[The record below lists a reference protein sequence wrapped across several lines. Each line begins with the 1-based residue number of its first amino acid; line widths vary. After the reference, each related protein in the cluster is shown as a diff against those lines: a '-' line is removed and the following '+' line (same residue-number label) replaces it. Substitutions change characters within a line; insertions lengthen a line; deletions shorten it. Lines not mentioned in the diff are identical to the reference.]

1 MLNNNPTT
9 MIPVPTTPTK
19 IRIKG
24 NSKTFFRMIVSGS
37 DRPVTDV
44 MKASAVPCE
53 APFSSRAWTMGMLPA
68 PCLTG
73 GP

>member
-9 MIPVPTTPTK
+9 MIPAPTTPTK
-19 IRIKG
+19 KRIKG
-24 NSKTFFRMIVSGS
+24 NFKTLFRMIVSES
-37 DRPVTDV
+37 DRPMTDI
-44 MKASAVPCE
+44 MKASAVPYE

-68 PCLTG
+68 SCLTG